1 MKKPLALLLTL
12 IFCLGALI
20 ACDTPEES
28 SSSSSEEP
36 LEIVYYDE
44 IREFSLKDDAPEFK
58 LCKNYNEL
66 IAMLKAPLENFDED
80 IFEDNYILMLNNA
93 VYSGVSGYLGFTNL
107 SFEENKLTIEWHLQA
122 VDGRDY
128 TAEEHHMNVLIV
140 VPKTDV
146 SGLPESVVVST
157 KIHMISNESEI
168 VKAFHTNL

>member
-1 MKKPLALLLTL
+1 MKRLAVLLLAML
-12 IFCLGALI
+12 LCFVLI
-20 ACDTPEES
+20 ACDNGEES

-44 IREFSLKDDAPEFK
+44 IREFSLKEDAPEFK

-93 VYSGVSGYLGFTNL
+93 VYSGASGYLGFANL

-146 SGLPESVVVST
+146 SGLPERVVVST

-168 VKAFHTNL
+168 VKAFHTSL